1 MSRQR
6 RSREEILETFKV
18 CAVQLGRTPGKG
30 ELEKRTGIKESEVKY
45 YWAKYT
51 RLAQEAGL
59 EANLIQER
67 LEDEVV
73 FSDYAR
79 ACELLQKIPSAAEL
93 RLVQREHQTK
103 THTVYTRFSGG
114 IEEFHAR
121 FRSWLEAS
129 PADDLQ
135 SILRFDGWRI
145 LPMTGN
151 GGDTPSGTSIQPHPG
166 LRPFLPASLQY
177 FHLLAQGERPPY
189 DVIDMSFD
197 MLFERRT
204 ADAFRCLGFEMRQ
217 LGQGTGRKADS
228 LAVAPREHFA
238 LIIDA
243 KVRSAGY
250 VLGTE
255 DRKFLEY
262 ADKHGRELQQQGLQ
276 RVYFIVVGPSFRA
289 NDWQQLTKYLSDSPI
304 RSITLITASALMRIV
319 EESIRDRS
327 RFSLIE
333 LEKELFAKRVIS
345 E

>member
-1 MSRQR
+1 MSNQR
-6 RSREEILETFKV
+6 RNREEILETFKI

-30 ELEKRTGIKESEVKY
+30 ELEKRTGVKESEVKY
-45 YWAKYT
+45 YWANYK

-79 ACELLQKIPSAAEL
+79 ACQLLHKIPSAAEL

-114 IEEFHAR
+114 IDEFHAR

-129 PADDLQ
+129 PINPQ
-135 SILRFDGWRI
+135 SILGFAGWRP
-145 LPMTGN
+145 LPMIEN
-151 GGDTPSGTSIQPHPG
+151 GSGTQLAQPHPG

-177 FHLLAQGERPPY
+177 LHILARGERAPY
-189 DVIDMSFD
+189 EVIDLSVNT
-197 MLFERRT
+197 LFERRT
-204 ADAFRCLGFEMRQ
+204 ADAFRCLGFEMHQ

-228 LAVAPREHFA
+228 LAVATREHFA

-243 KVRSAGY
+243 KVRTGGY
-250 VLGTE
+250 ALGTE

-262 ADKHGRELQQQGLQ
+262 ANKHGRELQQQGSQ
-276 RVYFIVVGPSFRA
+276 RIYFVVVGPSFRA

-304 RSITLITASALMRIV
+304 RSITLITAPALMRIV

-327 RFSLIE
+327 IFSLAE